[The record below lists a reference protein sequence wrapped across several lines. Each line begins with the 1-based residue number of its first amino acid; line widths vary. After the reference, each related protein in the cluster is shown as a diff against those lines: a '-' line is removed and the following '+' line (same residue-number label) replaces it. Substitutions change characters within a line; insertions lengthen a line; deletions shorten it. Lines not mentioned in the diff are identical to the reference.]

1 MLTLGSQITS
11 ILETSSSLKL
21 SHKESYSQSL
31 LLSLILSKEY
41 NSTVDYVIL
50 EKSLKGIGHL
60 IADEAEADKLGFAK
74 EVASKE
80 GISIHSISD
89 W

>member
-1 MLTLGSQITS
+1 
-11 ILETSSSLKL
+11 
-21 SHKESYSQSL
+21 L

-60 IADEAEADKLGFAK
+60 IADETEADKLGFAK